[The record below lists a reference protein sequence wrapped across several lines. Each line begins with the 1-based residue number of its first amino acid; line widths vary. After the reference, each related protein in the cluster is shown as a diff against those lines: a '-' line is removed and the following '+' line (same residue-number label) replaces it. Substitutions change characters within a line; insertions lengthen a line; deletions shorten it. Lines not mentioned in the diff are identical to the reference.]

1 MTLDE
6 LLREDLIKPQATSP
20 EEIAALWHL
29 VERDLTSAVA
39 PSISLDWQFAISYHA
54 VLQLAAIIVRCEG
67 YRATRSRHFATFAAL
82 AAIVGDELG
91 ELVAYFQTCR
101 VKRNI
106 TEYDRAGEIS
116 EEEVQNLLTTA
127 KEFRE
132 WVLGRVTA
140 CHPDLAPQV

>member
-1 MTLDE
+1 MTLEE

-20 EEIAALWHL
+20 GEIAALWQL

-67 YRATRSRHFATFAAL
+67 YRPTRSQHFATLAAL
-82 AAIVGDELG
+82 EAIVGDELR

-116 EEEVQNLLTTA
+116 EDEVQKLLATA

-132 WVLGRVTA
+132 WVLGRVRA
-140 CHPDLAPQV
+140 YHPDLAPPV